1 MFCQERK
8 EGKTIFKEHVSLQKL
23 LKYEEVYENKLTAIL
38 SQKMSKNANMLRER
52 LQRACIT
59 QLKVKDK

>member
-8 EGKTIFKEHVSLQKL
+8 EGKTIFKEDVSLQKL
-23 LKYEEVYENKLTAIL
+23 LKYEEVYENKLTEIL